1 MKFTLYQTL
10 DANIPKRDLTIAQK
24 NKIINIIDN
33 VLDEQGLELL
43 YALIKHYNMNVD
55 KANNELY
62 NCEITKKQ
70 NDICDVEWN
79 LTNLPIHLRQIIYK
93 FICLEEKRLE
103 EAVERR
109 GAQVKMKINITPQKD

>member
-70 NDICDVEWN
+70 NDIYDVEWN